1 MHSYILSIDRFK
13 YGTPSIPEDYF
24 EYGLPEGADY
34 TEALPDSA
42 CIQSAREMED
52 WFPFCHQSQD
62 DPSAVDIDLEEAKAE
77 LKERYA
83 KVAEL
88 YAKMA
93 KGEPLPDYCTPY
105 MAKELAAGDNYGLH
119 FIGMNGHMNDLDF
132 IQYCAES
139 ASAPFRIF
147 IRRVWDVHY

>member
-1 MHSYILSIDRFK
+1 MHSYIIEIERSK
-13 YGTPSIPEDYF
+13 YVVPSIPEDYF
-24 EYGLPEGADY
+24 GDGLPEGADY
-34 TEALPDSA
+34 TMALPDLN
-42 CIQSAREMED
+42 CNQVAREIED
-52 WFPFCHQSQD
+52 WFPFCHQGKD
-62 DPSAVDIDLEEAKAE
+62 DPSAVDVDHEAAKAA

-83 KVAEL
+83 KVADL

-93 KGEPLPDYCTPY
+93 RGEPLPDYYTPY

-139 ASAPFRIF
+139 ANAPFRIF